1 MTGSREVLP
10 VRRVR
15 TCDWPGRLCAMIS
28 CMGLRSGSRAQPRS
42 KEAEMTEPGSVL
54 EAVHTA
60 IADLAAVLVAVR
72 SGLGGDC
79 VRAGSH
85 LEMGEIDLLSARDA
99 VEKARFPWGRS
110 CCGARHPRGF
120 PSLPARRCDPGC
132 RAGVGLGRGGTGSR
146 DTARESLF
154 SVHDVTSRALQL
166 A

>member
-1 MTGSREVLP
+1 
-10 VRRVR
+10 
-15 TCDWPGRLCAMIS
+15 
-28 CMGLRSGSRAQPRS
+28 
-42 KEAEMTEPGSVL
+42 MTEPEAVL
-54 EAVHTA
+54 EAAHTA

-79 VRAGSH
+79 VRVGSH

-110 CCGARHPRGF
+110 CRGARHPRGF
-120 PSLPARRCDPGC
+120 PSLPARRCDPGY

-146 DTARESLF
+146 DTARESC
-154 SVHDVTSRALQL
+154 SRYTTVLSRGVQL

>member
-1 MTGSREVLP
+1 M
-10 VRRVR
+10 
-15 TCDWPGRLCAMIS
+15 
-28 CMGLRSGSRAQPRS
+28 
-42 KEAEMTEPGSVL
+42 EPAAVL
-54 EAVHTA
+54 EAVHMA

-72 SGLGGDC
+72 AGLGGEC

-110 CCGARHPRGF
+110 CRGARHPRGF